1 MNNAATA
8 IDTAQPLVTHNC
20 QVISVAALSANTFE
34 VELQAPTGTK
44 LGYQAGQY
52 LQLGL
57 DLNQDGQLKTLPY
70 SIANRC
76 NPEQPRRLQLLI
88 QKSSELSDKILKH
101 LSQLNTTGSSLEV
114 TLPMG
119 KAFLQTNLNLPHLLI
134 AAGSGIAK
142 IKAITE
148 EILNQQPHANVS
160 IYWSNKHIDDFYLL
174 DEFQSWVDENQNLKF
189 ATILESEHSQ
199 WTGRS
204 GYIYEVISEDFNN
217 LNNTQTYL
225 CGSPNMVYGSLDKL
239 KPIGLKEE
247 NCYSDVFEY
256 APRG

>member
-1 MNNAATA
+1 MTNAATA
-8 IDTAQPLVTHNC
+8 IDTTYSLVTHDC
-20 QVISVAALSANTFE
+20 QVISVTALSTNTFQ
-34 VELQAPTGTK
+34 VELHAPAGTRFD
-44 LGYQAGQY
+44 YQAGQY

-57 DLNQDGQLKTLPY
+57 DLNQDGQLQTLPY
-70 SIANRC
+70 SIASRC
-76 NPEQPRRLQLLI
+76 NPEQPRRLQLFI
-88 QKSSELSDKILKH
+88 QKSSELSDRILKH
-101 LSQLNTTGSSLEV
+101 LSQLNATGSSLEA

-148 EILNQQPHANVS
+148 EILNQQPDTDLS
-160 IYWSNKHIDDFYLL
+160 IYWSNKHMDDFYLL
-174 DEFQSWVDENQNLKF
+174 DMFQNWVDENQNLKF
-189 ATILESEHSQ
+189 TTILESENSQ

-225 CGSPNMVYGSLDKL
+225 CGSPNMVYGTLDKL

-256 APRG
+256 APRN